1 MCEDYFSGVAIPNE
15 NEPTC
20 RTRRWRDR
28 GGPQHCTVAV
38 ISNNS
43 GGGEAHPSGPSCVC
57 LERST
62 DLTRFIVEAAW
73 NDRKAKWPSRV
84 WRCSL
89 GLFMPALRDRGCD
102 VTQPPPPPSGLQ
114 RLTWQRA
121 QGRFIERKRHVT
133 AVNWHWFWLENV
145 FFFFFNHVFFPSL
158 IPTALFCAVLTWC
171 IVLSGSF
178 LAWHFPSVPSRGHR

>member
-28 GGPQHCTVAV
+28 GGQQQCTVAV

-121 QGRFIERKRHVT
+121 QGPFHREEEARHSSQFTLV
-133 AVNWHWFWLENV
+133 LIGECP
-145 FFFFFNHVFFPSL
+145 FFFLNHVFFSQFNSDCFIL
-158 IPTALFCAVLTWC
+158 CRIDLVHCSFGQFSCLALSKCAQ
-171 IVLSGSF
+171 
-178 LAWHFPSVPSRGHR
+178 